1 MKKKIVV
8 FNGVHGAGKSTIV
21 QALAAQKSQ
30 FVAYPE
36 VGRLIREEVTY
47 NALESGEAFDREVI
61 KRELAQD
68 SILTTVT
75 HVPLVET
82 WHIGN
87 LGYMQARTPHLI
99 EEYTAILEKQLTVI
113 DPICIF
119 VHIDWDLFRR
129 RATEKIKPDQMDEL
143 VRFFSV
149 IKDTTLELYKQLGLA
164 YFTVE
169 NQGDLQVSTQLVSEY
184 IDQRIGGY
192 STTTARK

>member
-1 MKKKIVV
+1 MKKKIIV
-8 FNGVHGAGKSTIV
+8 FNGVHGAGKSTLV

-68 SILTTVT
+68 QVLVQASHT
-75 HVPLVET
+75 PLVET

-87 LGYMQARTPHLI
+87 LGYMRARTPHLI

-119 VHIDWDLFRR
+119 VHIDWDLFRK
-129 RATEKIKPDQMDEL
+129 RATEKIKPDQMEEL
-143 VRFFSV
+143 IRFFSIIRETT
-149 IKDTTLELYKQLGLA
+149 IKLYDQLKLP

-169 NQGDLQVSTQLVSEY
+169 NQGDLAHSLKLINEY
-184 IDQRIGGY
+184 IGKRIGHIP
-192 STTTARK
+192 T